1 MPEQFGDGG
10 SVFGFVGL
18 SRPPDEIER
27 VDSGAGQLSTST
39 DGLVSRDA
47 TIRWLVHSIKNYA
60 AAEKK
65 AATLA
70 PLEYDG
76 HKRTSLVTR
85 PVGNGWYE
93 IEATYGNAGVDVYPS
108 GYGIKNS
115 DDVTMIPAGLSV
127 DTTGGTEHITTAWS
141 NSGTDEIES
150 PGPIVTGYAA
160 EGETAPDSEGAI
172 NVSGGRVGGV
182 DVTVPSFQWTET
194 WLVPSWY
201 LVNGNKP
208 QQSKVITSGDP
219 APKSPYGITLHDMT
233 GAVNTKDF
241 RSFKPGEVLF
251 LGAKFD
257 TNRTSTLTPVSYSF
271 SAKANR
277 TNFKIGNVTVAEK
290 AGQDFMWIQYADA
303 SAGGSPVKRAKY
315 VYVDQVYRRKDFA
328 DLEIGVFWPRF
339 YLVGGETFTQPFDEE
354 KKGLA

>member
-1 MPEQFGDGG
+1 MPTFPAND
-10 SVFGFVGL
+10 
-18 SRPPDEIER
+18 IER
-27 VDSGAGQLSTST
+27 IDSGTGQLSTST
-39 DGLVSRDA
+39 DGLVSRDV
-47 TIRWLVHSIKNYA
+47 TLRWLVHSIENYVV
-60 AAEKK
+60 AEEK
-65 AATLA
+65 AKTLA

-76 HKRTSLVTR
+76 HKRTSLIPR

-127 DTTGGTEHITTAWS
+127 DTTGGTEHITTAWVD
-141 NSGTDEIES
+141 NDGDK
-150 PGPIVTGYAA
+150 PIVTGYAA

-194 WLVPSWY
+194 WLVPAWY
-201 LVNGNKP
+201 LVNGKKP
-208 QQSKVITSGDP
+208 EQAATTSAGNPDP
-219 APKSPYGITLHDMT
+219 TVPYGITLHNM
-233 GAVNTKDF
+233 GGSVNKEDF

-277 TNFKIGNVTVAEK
+277 TNFKIGNVTVAKK
-290 AGQDFMWIQYADA
+290 AGQDFMWIKYADA

-315 VYVDQVYRRKDFA
+315 VYVDQVAPRKDFA
-328 DLEIGVFWPRF
+328 PLGIGTFWPRF
-339 YLVGGETFTQPFDEE
+339 YLVGGETFTQPFLDA
-354 KKGLA
+354 KRAKA